1 LEKDL
6 GVECYLWSWEHATMD
21 GRLCIRGRGR
31 RSSVVSV
38 LHILKW
44 LAKFLASIESAFGN
58 FADVPSVHVL
68 FANVSLFLSA
78 SPITES

>member
-1 LEKDL
+1 MSSVFM
-6 GVECYLWSWEHATMD
+6 GHAAMD
-21 GRLCIRGRGR
+21 GRLCIRGRAR

-44 LAKFLASIESAFGN
+44 LAKFLASIESDFGN
-58 FADVPSVHVL
+58 FADASSVHVL

-78 SPITES
+78 SPITGS

>member
-1 LEKDL
+1 
-6 GVECYLWSWEHATMD
+6 M
-21 GRLCIRGRGR
+21 
-31 RSSVVSV
+31 VSV

-78 SPITES
+78 SPITGS